1 MPSRSNALSNAVRH
15 IHQHAQQMMIAIYQD
30 SEPQVVSA
38 NFVLLNHC
46 YYAALPMKYVRAW
59 QHAPQAAVLLLETP
73 AFYPHYSQLSW
84 VAMARIVSRSESR
97 YPYLRVAL
105 QEQFNSAC
113 FVCELRP
120 QQGRVV
126 CASGQTH
133 DIDVQDLWSIS
144 QQEMAA

>member
-1 MPSRSNALSNAVRH
+1 MQDRLNALSNVLRH
-15 IHQHAQQMMIAIYQD
+15 IHQHSQQMMIAIYQNG
-30 SEPQVVSA
+30 EPQVVSA
-38 NFVLLNHC
+38 NFVVLNHC
-46 YYAALPMKYVRAW
+46 YYAALPMKYARAW
-59 QHAPQAAVLLLETP
+59 QNAPQVAVLLLETP
-73 AFYPHYSQLSW
+73 AFNPQYSQLSW
-84 VAMARIVSRSESR
+84 VAMARIVARSENR

-133 DIDVQDLWSIS
+133 DIDAQDLWSIA